1 MSKSNT
7 FDVTIIG
14 AGPSGAIA
22 ASLLM
27 QKGWSVCLLEREHFP
42 RFSIGESLLPHCMEM
57 IEQAGMLDALLA
69 NADALGFQ
77 FKNGAA
83 FHRDGHDC
91 HFDFSK
97 KFTQGPG
104 TTYQVKR
111 APFDKLLADEAE
123 KQGAEIRYGHS
134 VTAFDSSEDGT
145 VLSVDGPDGSYQI
158 TAKFT
163 LDASGFGRV
172 LPRLL
177 NLERDSVLTNR
188 KAIFTHFKDNIEQTS
203 AGKNFDRNKILIT
216 VHPTKADVWYWLIPF
231 SDGTASIGVVG
242 EDHYFSECSKAETSP
257 EQLANKLLQYLNE
270 DPNLAGLLAKAEII
284 AQVRTIGG
292 YSANV
297 SSLHGQNFAL
307 LGNAGEFL
315 DPVFS
320 SGVTIA
326 MHSAMLAAEV
336 VDKQLSK
343 QPVDWQQDYTV
354 PLSKGI
360 ETFKHFVM
368 SWYDASLQDVIF
380 FSDEETD
387 VKPMICSILA
397 GYAWDEENP
406 YVSNTK
412 RRLNVLAEICQDDV
426 SSAVASDS

>member
-7 FDVTIIG
+7 FDITIIG

-27 QKGWSVCLLEREHFP
+27 QKGWSVCMLEREHFP

-57 IEQAGMLDALLA
+57 IEKANMLDALIE
-69 NADALGFQ
+69 NADKLGFQ

-83 FHRDGHDC
+83 FHRDGQDC
-91 HFDFSK
+91 HFDFNK

-111 APFDKLLADEAE
+111 AAFDKLLADEAE
-123 KQGAEIRYGHS
+123 NQGAEIRYGHS
-134 VTAFDSSEDGT
+134 VTAFESSAEGT
-145 VLSVDGPDGSYQI
+145 LLSVDSPAGNYQI
-158 TAKFT
+158 KAKFT

-177 NLERDSVLTNR
+177 GLEKDSILTSR
-188 KAIFTHFKDNIEQTS
+188 KAIFSHFTDNMEQT
-203 AGKNFDRNKILIT
+203 AKGQKFDRNKILIT

-231 SDGTASIGVVG
+231 SDGTSSIGVVG
-242 EDHYFSECSKAETSP
+242 EDHYFNEHHHITDSS
-257 EQLANKLLQYLNE
+257 EQLTATLMQYLNE
-270 DPNLAGLLAKAEII
+270 DPNLASLLAKAEIV
-284 AQVRTIGG
+284 APVRTIGG

-326 MHSAMLAAEV
+326 MHSAMLAAEI
-336 VDKQLSK
+336 VDKQLSE
-343 QPVDWQQDYTV
+343 QVVDWQQDYSV

-368 SWYDASLQDVIF
+368 SWYDTSLQEVIF
-380 FSDEETD
+380 FSDDDTQI
-387 VKPMICSILA
+387 KPMISSILA
-397 GYAWDEENP
+397 GYAWDEKNP

-412 RRLNVLAEICQDDV
+412 RRLRVLAQICQDEAETDK
-426 SSAVASDS
+426 

>member
-1 MSKSNT
+1 MSKANM
-7 FDVTIIG
+7 FDITIIG

-27 QKGWSVCLLEREHFP
+27 QKGWSVCILEREHFP

-57 IEQAGMLDALLA
+57 IEKANMLDALIE
-69 NADALGFQ
+69 NADKLGFQ

-83 FHRDGHDC
+83 FHRNGHDC
-91 HFDFSK
+91 HFDFTK

-104 TTYQVKR
+104 TTFQVKR
-111 APFDKLLADEAE
+111 AAFDKLLAEEAQ

-134 VTAFDSSEDGT
+134 VTAFESSVEGT
-145 VLSVDGPDGSYQI
+145 LLSVDSPEGNYQVN
-158 TAKFT
+158 AKFT

-177 NLERDSVLTNR
+177 GLEKDSVFTRR
-188 KAIFTHFKDNIEQTS
+188 KAIFTHFTDNMDQT
-203 AGKNFDRNKILIT
+203 AKGQEFDRNKILIT

-242 EDHYFSECSKAETSP
+242 EDHYFNDNNHITDSS
-257 EQLANKLLQYLNE
+257 EQLTVTLMQYLNE
-270 DPNLAGLLAKAEII
+270 DPNLSSLLAKAEIVTP
-284 AQVRTIGG
+284 VRTIGG

-336 VDKQLSK
+336 VNKQLSE
-343 QPVDWQQDYTV
+343 QVVDWQQDYTV

-368 SWYDASLQDVIF
+368 SWYDTSLQDVIF
-380 FSDEETD
+380 FSDEDTPI
-387 VKPMICSILA
+387 KPMISSILA
-397 GYAWDEENP
+397 GYAWDEKNP

-412 RRLNVLAEICQDDV
+412 RRLKVLAEICQDETETETDR
-426 SSAVASDS
+426 

>member
-7 FDVTIIG
+7 FDITIIG

-27 QKGWSVCLLEREHFP
+27 KNGWSVCLLEREHFP

-57 IEQAGMLDALLA
+57 IEQAGMLEALLA
-69 NADALGFQ
+69 NADELGFQ
-77 FKNGAA
+77 YKNGAA
-83 FHRDGHDC
+83 FHRNGDDC
-91 HFDFSK
+91 HFDFTK

-134 VTAFDSSEDGT
+134 VTAFDSSEEGT
-145 VLSVDGPDGSYQI
+145 VLSVDSPDGSYQI
-158 TAKFT
+158 KAKFT

-177 NLERDSVLTNR
+177 KLEKDSILTNR
-188 KAIFTHFKDNIEQTS
+188 KAIFTHFKDNIEQTPVG
-203 AGKNFDRNKILIT
+203 ANFDRNKILIT

-242 EDHYFSECSKAETSP
+242 EDHYFDECSQAEATT
-257 EQLANKLLQYLNE
+257 EQLAAKLLQYLNE
-270 DPNLAGLLAKAEII
+270 DANLAGLLAKAEII
-284 AQVRTIGG
+284 APVRTIGG

-343 QPVDWQQDYTV
+343 QKVDWQQDYTV

-368 SWYDASLQDVIF
+368 SWYDTSLQEVIF
-380 FSDEETD
+380 FSEEETD

-397 GYAWDEENP
+397 GYAWDEDNP

-412 RRLNVLAEICQDDV
+412 RRLDVLAEICQDET
-426 SSAVASDS
+426 SALVVDK

>member
-1 MSKSNT
+1 MSKQDF
-7 FDVTIIG
+7 FDVSIIG

-27 QKGWSVCLLEREHFP
+27 QKGWSVCLIEREHFP

-57 IEQAGMLDALLA
+57 IEQANMLDALLD
-69 NADALGFQ
+69 NADKLGFQ

-83 FHRDGHDC
+83 FHRAGKDC

-97 KFTQGPG
+97 KFTEGPS
-104 TTYQVKR
+104 TTFQVKR
-111 APFDKLLADEAE
+111 AEFDKLLADEAE

-134 VTAFDSSEDGT
+134 VTGFSVEDTGT
-145 VLSVDGPDGSYQI
+145 VLSVDAPEGSYQLK
-158 TAKFT
+158 AKFT

-177 NLERDSVLTNR
+177 SLEKDSVLTNR
-188 KAIFTHFKDNIEQTS
+188 KAIFTHFKDNISETL
-203 AGKNFDRNKILIT
+203 AGENFDRNKILIT
-216 VHPTKADVWYWLIPF
+216 VHPTKPDVWYWLIPF

-242 EDHYFSECSKAETSP
+242 EEHYFQQGNDVELPLEDVLKNLLHED
-257 EQLANKLLQYLNE
+257 ANLSR
-270 DPNLAGLLAKAEII
+270 LLAKAEMI
-284 AQVRTIGG
+284 APVRTIGG
-292 YSANV
+292 YSADV
-297 SSLHGQNFAL
+297 TSLHGQNFAL

-326 MHSAMLAAEV
+326 MHSAMLAANV
-336 VDKQLSK
+336 VDKQLAG
-343 QPVDWQQDYTV
+343 QAVDWQEDFTV

-368 SWYDASLQDVIF
+368 SWYDTSLQEVIF
-380 FSDEETD
+380 FSDGDTD
-387 VKPMICSILA
+387 IKPMICSILA
-397 GYAWDEENP
+397 GYAWDETNP
-406 YVSNTK
+406 YVKNTK
-412 RRLNVLAEICQDDV
+412 RRLSILTEICQDEIV
-426 SSAVASDS
+426 EQSN

>member
-1 MSKSNT
+1 MSKQDV
-7 FDVTIIG
+7 FDVSIIG

-27 QKGWSVCLLEREHFP
+27 QKGWSVCLIEREHFP

-57 IEQAGMLDALLA
+57 LEQANMLDALVA
-69 NADALGFQ
+69 NADKLGFQ
-77 FKNGAA
+77 YKNGAA
-83 FHRDGHDC
+83 FHRAGKDC
-91 HFDFSK
+91 QFDFVK
-97 KFTQGPG
+97 KFTDGPG

-111 APFDKLLADEAE
+111 AEFDKLLADEVE

-134 VTAFDSSEDGT
+134 VSGFSSDDAGT
-145 VLSVDGPDGSYQI
+145 VLSVDGPEGNYQLK
-158 TAKFT
+158 AKFT

-177 NLERDSVLTNR
+177 NLEKDSVLTNR
-188 KAIFTHFKDNIEQTS
+188 KAVFTHFKDNIGETS
-203 AGKNFDRNKILIT
+203 VGESFDRNKILIT

-242 EDHYFSECSKAETSP
+242 EEHYFQGENGSESALDEVLK
-257 EQLANKLLQYLNE
+257 KYLHE
-270 DPNLAGLLAKAEII
+270 DPNLSSLLAKAEMI
-284 AQVRTIGG
+284 APVRTIGG
-292 YSANV
+292 YSADV
-297 SSLHGQNFAL
+297 TSLHGQNFVL

-326 MHSAMLAAEV
+326 MHSAMLAANV
-336 VDKQLSK
+336 VDKQLAG
-343 QPVDWQQDYTV
+343 QAVDWQEDFTV

-368 SWYDASLQDVIF
+368 SWYDTSLQEVIF
-380 FSDEETD
+380 FSDDDTHI
-387 VKPMICSILA
+387 KPMICSILA
-397 GYAWDEENP
+397 GYAWDEKNP
-406 YVSNTK
+406 YVKNTK
-412 RRLNVLAEICQDDV
+412 RRLSVLTAICQDEIAEQ
-426 SSAVASDS
+426 SS

>member
-7 FDVTIIG
+7 FDITIIG

-27 QKGWSVCLLEREHFP
+27 QNGWSVCLLEREHFP

-57 IEQAGMLDALLA
+57 IEQAGMLDALIA
-69 NADALGFQ
+69 NADELGFQ

-91 HFDFSK
+91 HFDFTK
-97 KFTQGPG
+97 KFSQGPG

-111 APFDKLLADEAE
+111 APFDKLLADEVE

-134 VTAFDSSEDGT
+134 VTAFDSSASGT
-145 VLSVDGPDGSYQI
+145 VLSVDGPDGRYQI
-158 TAKFT
+158 AAKFT

-177 NLERDSVLTNR
+177 KLEKDSVLTNR
-188 KAIFTHFKDNIEQTS
+188 KAIFTHFKDNIEQTP
-203 AGKNFDRNKILIT
+203 AGKEFDRDKILIT

-242 EDHYFSECSKAETSP
+242 EDFYFDECSQADATV
-257 EQLANKLLQYLNE
+257 EQLSAKLLQYLNE
-270 DPNLAGLLAKAEII
+270 DPNLSGLLAKAEII
-284 AQVRTIGG
+284 APARTIGG

-336 VDKQLSK
+336 VDKQLSM
-343 QPVDWQQDYTV
+343 QTVDWQQDYTV

-368 SWYDASLQDVIF
+368 SWYDTSLQEVIF
-380 FSDEETD
+380 FTEEDTE

-412 RRLNVLAEICQDDV
+412 RRLNVLAEICQDEANVITTDK
-426 SSAVASDS
+426 